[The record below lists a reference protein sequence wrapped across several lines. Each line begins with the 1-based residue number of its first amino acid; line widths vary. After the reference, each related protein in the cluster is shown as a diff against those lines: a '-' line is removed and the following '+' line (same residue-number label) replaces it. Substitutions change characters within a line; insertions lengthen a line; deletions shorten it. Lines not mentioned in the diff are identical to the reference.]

1 MKIGRK
7 IFIWLIMCVYWLGL
21 ATPVLARNLEGPGS
35 QPPPSPNYAKH
46 IFVFI
51 VPGLTESVLIN
62 QYLPNI
68 KGLIGEG
75 TKAQGVIGDSVPVR
89 GKELSSILLG
99 NSEIQ
104 AKEAKNSKILAQ
116 LIGKSQ
122 EDVYIIDGEE
132 IKDRWQISFA
142 MEKYKKDKP
151 FFNAIIFPEQINR
164 QKSYQDIDRQIGK
177 VISLLR
183 EYGVLDYSMVA
194 VTGINNQIKGDE
206 KSKSQ
211 GLMGLVM
218 RGPNIKSGQ
227 EIPLTHQVDIMPT
240 LFYASQ
246 YKELPNTEGFVIWNA
261 LKAKSISAENDFL
274 NRRIKDLSERQY
286 KQFSNISKM
295 FREREHYR
303 QETVEF
309 NRDKENIK
317 ALNQQKDKLINQQKT
332 EIKLYQW
339 GFLALFLLAIM
350 GYIVEYY
357 HLRKR
362 FLMF

>member
-7 IFIWLIMCVYWLGL
+7 IFIWLMMCVYWLGL

-35 QPPPSPNYAKH
+35 QPPPSPKYAKH
-46 IFVFI
+46 IFLFI
-51 VPGLTESVLIN
+51 VPGLTESVLNN

-104 AKEAKNSKILAQ
+104 LKGAKNSKVLAQ

-122 EDVYIIDGEE
+122 EDIYIIDGEE
-132 IKDRWQISFA
+132 IKNPWQISSA
-142 MEKYKKDKP
+142 IEKYKKDKP
-151 FFNAIIFPEQINR
+151 FFNAIIFPEQING
-164 QKSYQDIDRQIGK
+164 QKSYQGIDRQIGK

-183 EYGVLDYSMVA
+183 EYGVLDYTMVV
-194 VTGINNQIKGDE
+194 VTGINNQIKDE

-227 EIPLTHQVDIMPT
+227 KIPLTHQADIMPT

-246 YKELPNTEGFVIWNA
+246 YKELLNTEGFIIWNA
-261 LKAKSISAENDFL
+261 LKVESISAENDFL
-274 NRRIKDLSERQY
+274 NKRIKDLSERQY
-286 KQFSNISKM
+286 KQLSHISEM
-295 FREREHYR
+295 GRERERYR
-303 QETVEF
+303 QEVVEF
-309 NRDKENIK
+309 NRDKEYIK
-317 ALNQQKDKLINQQKT
+317 ALNQQKDKLINQQKI

-339 GFLALFLLAIM
+339 GFLVFVLLAIM